1 MLPITAPS
9 FVSLF
14 LAAWLL
20 TDRVELRSGG
30 VVEGSVVSESEQ
42 TVLVEVARGARI
54 EIARKDVVA
63 VHRAPKA
70 DPAPAPESPSAAPPT
85 STVPLREHFYWVR
98 NARHERLGTRRIA
111 IGPDPQVPER
121 IRIEETLELR
131 ESNGPSVKI
140 TRIEV
145 ADSELR
151 PLECQYREV
160 FEGDASTVRA
170 TVAAK
175 GLEVECL
182 DGAVR
187 RKELIPFP
195 AGATFPLLASEA
207 QRRAS
212 GSPGDSRTWV
222 VFDPFVRTVTSR
234 KITSEPAR
242 TLALGSA
249 PPASYRVQIAT
260 ARSVESLAWLDAE
273 GFAVQEEL
281 NGPDL
286 VAHRCA
292 AAELEGLESR
302 GATATTVAD
311 AAGRVRFL
319 VANSDWSVERTSGEA
334 LSLERRDFSGRLV
347 ACAAETEREV
357 TSEGAAVSIE
367 RRLRGS
373 LELYE
378 RVGGFAEMRIGT
390 LPAARFEFRCAEA
403 SKERGGTAVVVK
415 GAEVA
420 WAFVMTFEPSERARA
435 ERELERLL
443 QRADLRL

>member
-9 FVSLF
+9 IVTLF
-14 LAAWLL
+14 LTAWLL
-20 TDRVELRSGG
+20 SDRVELRSGG
-30 VVEGSVVSESEQ
+30 VVEGSVVSESEHA
-42 TVLVEVARGARI
+42 VLVEVARGARI

-70 DPAPAPESPSAAPPT
+70 ESAPAAESASPAPTPC
-85 STVPLREHFYWVR
+85 TVPLREHFYWVR
-98 NARHERLGTRRIA
+98 NARHERLGTRRVA
-111 IGPDPQVPER
+111 IGPDPQTPER
-121 IRIEETLELR
+121 IRIEETVDLR
-131 ESNGPSVKI
+131 EAGGPSVKI

-160 FEGDASTVRA
+160 FDGAASTVRA
-170 TVAAK
+170 MVGPK

-182 DGAVR
+182 DGALR

-195 AGATFPLLASEA
+195 AGATFPLLAAEA

-212 GSPGDSRTWV
+212 AAPGESRTWV

-234 KITSEPAR
+234 KIASEPAR
-242 TLALGSA
+242 TLALGGA

-260 ARSVESLAWLDAE
+260 VRSVESLAWLDAE

-292 AAELEGLESR
+292 AGDLETSEPKGAS
-302 GATATTVAD
+302 ATAVAD
-311 AAGRVRFL
+311 ASGRVRFV

-334 LSLERRDFSGRLV
+334 LSLERCDFSGRLV

-357 TSEGAAVSIE
+357 TADGAAVSIE

-378 RVGGFAEMRIGT
+378 RTGGFQEMRIGT
-390 LPAARFEFRCAEA
+390 LPAARFEFRCAEG